1 MSDLLQINLN
11 KLKFV
16 FLFSALAL
24 GTLIC
29 IILIYAYNANQ
40 FPPSNL
46 LIQIVL
52 GSLIAMPIF
61 ICVIALSTWFVANKQ
76 QKKFFDKV
84 KESHLNPLGFTPII
98 INAGNRWKFADEV
111 YALENTPQEIILRQN
126 KHQKSNVEFCF
137 YKGSFDEY
145 LIERDIKM
153 TKKEFCSMSSDNIK
167 SMLLKTTLS

>member
-52 GSLIAMPIF
+52 VSLIAIPIF
-61 ICVIALSTWFVANKQ
+61 ICVIALSTWFVAHKQ
-76 QKKFFDKV
+76 QKRFFDKV
-84 KESHLNPLGFTPII
+84 KESHLIPLGFTPII
-98 INAGNRWKFADEV
+98 INASNKWKFADEV
-111 YALENTPQEIILRQN
+111 YLLKNSPQEIILRQN
-126 KHQKSNVEFCF
+126 KHQKSTVEFCF
-137 YKGSFDEY
+137 YQESFDEN
-145 LIERDIKM
+145 LVEREIKM
-153 TKKEFCSMSSDNIK
+153 TKKEFYSMSLNTIK